1 MSELIH
7 THVQYFPGTRT
18 NDLTEIYSLF
28 SCLKTFLFANIF
40 SSYATQISMDYN
52 RFQTKVILTT
62 FVATVFCFNAYQAHI
77 FRTQSNLEAPPNRER
92 VPVETKTRG
101 HGPFE
106 TPRGKIK
113 IGPFSGLTDEQVL
126 QDDGSSNHR
135 RDLRQTPIV
144 MFDIFNFYKPISTL
158 MSVASQALERLWDT
172 VEHLLLSLIT
182 HSDPKLDQPHDPNNT
197 QVSSYFLSW
206 AIIASIVMLF
216 AFCAKRYFLNP
227 IFQRWDREQEL
238 KLSRFLGGSGQHSK
252 VGPAPGTCLNNNSSL
267 STPTGGNSKRFTK
280 CTTVSSNS
288 FSSARWTNQC
298 LENIFYVPAV
308 RQRFL
313 NAWLS
318 ALNQHCTSVGPQCSF
333 LLEFT
338 EISVGEEPRLPDVVV
353 RRRNPREMCVI
364 SDIEMASLLF
374 GLRVYSTSQ
383 PEVISCSYVLAF
395 ERLTSTV
402 KAVVRGAGPSP
413 NGPEGSRKGLCE
425 FAWSRTPEVKLVPSA
440 SINDFHLLAASFPED
455 RDISERIERT
465 ALEALIC
472 TDFQLD
478 TYLLGMQDYLEQ
490 AKPHVSPLLEQIRL
504 SPTADLSSATR
515 LKVSLIRASLAE
527 SRALSFYGTIS
538 LDYPHQLLETL
549 GPGSEDDDDDD
560 DDLSQQ
566 KEAGH
571 DDGQASKL
579 DGQSN
584 LRENGRKAYGSPH
597 KNAKSPSSTRTI
609 DFSQSFELLVDPLNS
624 KHVTIQ
630 LWRDL
635 DDSVLATYTFPI
647 CDLMCP
653 VRQSHDINLSKTD
666 KEANGHGNGEQS
678 LGMEHDGT
686 SLKVKFHFI
695 CGPSNR
701 KANPS
706 GPHPPPP
713 PVPPP
718 TSSSSSSTPP
728 LPTST
733 PDPLV
738 SNSMD
743 TVAKSV
749 VTKQV
754 MGPKGRLQTASNTI
768 IYRQDGDGKSRSK
781 NISPIGSP
789 NSAVDNPDASEENF
803 SRFQVAQIALSD
815 LEKLRQNRGFT
826 AATTVL
832 RIRSVQKHA
841 LSADCTSKFSEMS
854 SEDTSEKSLDTS
866 TNGIEELGFSH
877 PIVPRE
883 KKRRRRFISKI
894 RRKFRKH
901 PKSAN
906 SSQDSTAPEVLN
918 PLSPIQRRRYR
929 GRQTKKSSSP
939 GSKSAVIHSTS
950 DMVSKSDTNS
960 TKSSKHKSKVS
971 LNEETEEDYASDSSI
986 EAEATLNA
994 WMGPLSLSWQSL
1006 SRVKGSTL
1014 NIPSAVIEPDASS
1027 LSEVSAGSASS
1038 QQLGGSG
1045 SGQNGESILVLETK
1059 EPPGII
1065 RHYIIPPT
1073 VAKRVRLKK
1082 RGTKLRIAN
1091 KHIFATQKIKSGL
1104 LCDVCSQ
1111 KIGNRMAKKKAFVCR
1126 DCSLTTHK
1134 TCHTKIESDC
1144 SKSSLPEMEL

>member
-515 LKVSLIRASLAE
+515 LKVSLIRASL
-527 SRALSFYGTIS
+527 
-538 LDYPHQLLETL
+538 
-549 GPGSEDDDDDD
+549 
-560 DDLSQQ
+560 
-566 KEAGH
+566 
-571 DDGQASKL
+571 
-579 DGQSN
+579 
-584 LRENGRKAYGSPH
+584 
-597 KNAKSPSSTRTI
+597 
-609 DFSQSFELLVDPLNS
+609 VDPLNS

-743 TVAKSV
+743 TVAK
-749 VTKQV
+749 
-754 MGPKGRLQTASNTI
+754 I
-768 IYRQDGDGKSRSK
+768 
-781 NISPIGSP
+781 
-789 NSAVDNPDASEENF
+789 DNPDASEENF

>member
-1 MSELIH
+1 M
-7 THVQYFPGTRT
+7 R
-18 NDLTEIYSLF
+18 D
-28 SCLKTFLFANIF
+28 
-40 SSYATQISMDYN
+40 YATQISMDYN

-515 LKVSLIRASLAE
+515 LKVSLIRASL
-527 SRALSFYGTIS
+527 
-538 LDYPHQLLETL
+538 
-549 GPGSEDDDDDD
+549 
-560 DDLSQQ
+560 
-566 KEAGH
+566 
-571 DDGQASKL
+571 
-579 DGQSN
+579 
-584 LRENGRKAYGSPH
+584 
-597 KNAKSPSSTRTI
+597 
-609 DFSQSFELLVDPLNS
+609 VDPLNS

-743 TVAKSV
+743 TVAK
-749 VTKQV
+749 
-754 MGPKGRLQTASNTI
+754 I
-768 IYRQDGDGKSRSK
+768 
-781 NISPIGSP
+781 
-789 NSAVDNPDASEENF
+789 DNPDASEENF

-1144 SKSSLPEMEL
+1144 SKSSLPEMELSREHIGVLVTPSDLINQE